1 VPLAAAVG
9 ARSPTG
15 IASEAYEEPAPTHDA
30 ADVRLL
36 SGLSLA
42 LIVGGFGGL
51 LMWLALRD
59 TPDIERGQTRLGQE
73 ESFFDYWA
81 RRRYGGQRSGSAGL
95 AVGGVAAAGALLAL
109 GLLMTGNWAL

>member
-1 VPLAAAVG
+1 MK
-9 ARSPTG
+9 
-15 IASEAYEEPAPTHDA
+15 
-30 ADVRLL
+30 LL

-51 LMWLALRD
+51 LMWLALRA
-59 TPDIERGQTRLGQE
+59 TPSLDRGHARRGHE

-81 RRRYGGQRSGSAGL
+81 RRRYGGQRSANAGL

-109 GLLMTGNWAL
+109 GLLLTGNWAL